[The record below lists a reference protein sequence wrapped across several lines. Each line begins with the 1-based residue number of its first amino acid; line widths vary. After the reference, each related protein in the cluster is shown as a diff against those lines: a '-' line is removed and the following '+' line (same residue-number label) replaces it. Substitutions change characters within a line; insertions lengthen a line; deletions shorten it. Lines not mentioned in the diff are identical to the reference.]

1 MIDVLG
7 PEKRRRRTTQEK
19 IAIVQQSFEP
29 GMTVSL
35 VARGW
40 GVSLVSRC
48 LRVSRAQ
55 LHVIL
60 RRTDDWKDGRRSRH
74 SDDTDVL
81 LRIHH
86 VIGEL
91 PTYGYR
97 RVWAL
102 LRRQAELDGMP
113 AINAKRIYRIMRQN
127 ALLLERKP
135 AVPPSKRA
143 HTGRVAVKESNQRW
157 CSDGFEFRCDNGEK
171 LRVTFALDC
180 CDREALHWAVTTGGF
195 NSETV
200 QDVMLGAVER
210 RFGND
215 LPSSPVEWLTD
226 NGSCYRANET
236 RQHRPALDLS
246 RLPELLSRIDSYKGQ
261 PVTRLAVML
270 NLLVFIRSSEL
281 RYARWSEIDID
292 NAMWTIPA
300 EREPLPGV
308 KFSHRGSKMRTP
320 HLVPLSKQAV
330 AILTE
335 LQTWAGENGLIF
347 TGAHDPRK
355 PISENTVNKALRVMG
370 YDTTQEVCGHGFRAM
385 ACSAL
390 IESGLWSRDAVERQM
405 SHQER
410 NGVRAAYIHK
420 AEHLEERRLM
430 LQWWADFLDA
440 NRERFI
446 SPFEYAKINNPLKL

>member
-1 MIDVLG
+1 MALTDAKIRAAKPTDKAYKLTDGAGMFLLVHPNGSRYWRLRYRILG
-7 PEKRRRRTTQEK
+7 KEKTLALGVYPEVSLSEARTKRDEARKLISEGVDPCEQKRAKKVVPDLQL
-19 IAIVQQSFEP
+19 SFEHI
-29 GMTVSL
+29 
-35 VARGW
+35 ARRW
-40 GVSLVSRC
+40 HASNKQW
-48 LRVSRAQ
+48 AQ
-55 LHVIL
+55 
-60 RRTDDWKDGRRSRH
+60 SH
-74 SDDTDVL
+74 SDKVL
-81 LRIHH
+81 KSLETHVFPFIGNRDITTLNTPDLLIPVRAAEAKQIYEIASRLQQRIS
-86 VIGEL
+86 V
-91 PTYGYR
+91 
-97 RVWAL
+97 
-102 LRRQAELDGMP
+102 
-113 AINAKRIYRIMRQN
+113 MRY
-127 ALLLERKP
+127 
-135 AVPPSKRA
+135 AVQSGIIRYNP
-143 HTGRVAVKESNQRW
+143 
-157 CSDGFEFRCDNGEK
+157 
-171 LRVTFALDC
+171 ALDMAG
-180 CDREALHWAVTTGGF
+180 ALTT
-195 NSETV
+195 V
-200 QDVMLGAVER
+200 K
-210 RFGND
+210 
-215 LPSSPVEWLTD
+215 
-226 NGSCYRANET
+226 

-246 RLPELLSRIDSYKGQ
+246 RLPELLSRIGSYKGQ
-261 PVTRLAVML
+261 PVTQLAVML

-320 HLVPLSKQAV
+320 HLVPLSKQVV
-330 AILTE
+330 AILAE

-370 YDTTQEVCGHGFRAM
+370 YDTTQDVCGHGFRAM

-446 SPFEYAKINNPLKL
+446 SPFEYAKINNPLKQ

>member
-1 MIDVLG
+1 MIWQ
-7 PEKRRRRTTQEK
+7 PE
-19 IAIVQQSFEP
+19 F
-29 GMTVSL
+29 
-35 VARGW
+35 
-40 GVSLVSRC
+40 
-48 LRVSRAQ
+48 
-55 LHVIL
+55 
-60 RRTDDWKDGRRSRH
+60 TDKTLS
-74 SDDTDVL
+74 
-81 LRIHH
+81 
-86 VIGEL
+86 
-91 PTYGYR
+91 
-97 RVWAL
+97 
-102 LRRQAELDGMP
+102 
-113 AINAKRIYRIMRQN
+113 
-127 ALLLERKP
+127 RKP
-135 AVPPSKRA
+135 
-143 HTGRVAVKESNQRW
+143 
-157 CSDGFEFRCDNGEK
+157 
-171 LRVTFALDC
+171 
-180 CDREALHWAVTTGGF
+180 
-195 NSETV
+195 
-200 QDVMLGAVER
+200 GAV
-210 RFGND
+210 
-215 LPSSPVEWLTD
+215 
-226 NGSCYRANET
+226 
-236 RQHRPALDLS
+236 Q
-246 RLPELLSRIDSYKGQ
+246 
-261 PVTRLAVML
+261 
-270 NLLVFIRSSEL
+270 
-281 RYARWSEIDID
+281 IDID

-440 NRERFI
+440 NREKARVAVAKQRETLSLRFLI
-446 SPFEYAKINNPLKL
+446 HKFREYNPMLKEENTRNP

>member
-1 MIDVLG
+1 MALTDAKIRAAKPTDKAYKLTDGAGMFLLVHPNGSRYWRLRYRILG
-7 PEKRRRRTTQEK
+7 KEKTL
-19 IAIVQQSFEP
+19 ALGVYP
-29 GMTVSL
+29 AVSL
-35 VARGW
+35 SEAR
-40 GVSLVSRC
+40 
-48 LRVSRAQ
+48 
-55 LHVIL
+55 
-60 RRTDDWKDGRRSRH
+60 T
-74 SDDTDVL
+74 
-81 LRIHH
+81 
-86 VIGEL
+86 
-91 PTYGYR
+91 
-97 RVWAL
+97 
-102 LRRQAELDGMP
+102 
-113 AINAKRIYRIMRQN
+113 KRDEARKLISEGIDPCEQKSAVMRY
-127 ALLLERKP
+127 
-135 AVPPSKRA
+135 AVQSGIIRYNP
-143 HTGRVAVKESNQRW
+143 
-157 CSDGFEFRCDNGEK
+157 
-171 LRVTFALDC
+171 ALDMAG
-180 CDREALHWAVTTGGF
+180 ALTT
-195 NSETV
+195 V
-200 QDVMLGAVER
+200 K
-210 RFGND
+210 
-215 LPSSPVEWLTD
+215 
-226 NGSCYRANET
+226 

-281 RYARWSEIDID
+281 RYARWSEIDIE

-330 AILTE
+330 DILTE

-370 YDTTQEVCGHGFRAM
+370 YDTTQDVCGHGFRAM

-446 SPFEYAKINNPLKL
+446 SPFEYAKINNPLKQ